1 MCGIAGFASSAGWKP
16 EQAERVAVEMTRRL
30 VHRGPDASGIWST
43 DGVFFGHRRLSIID
57 LSGGV
62 QPMTDPDSGCAITF
76 NGEIY
81 NYLEINTEL
90 RSLGAD
96 FRTRSDTETILKAYA
111 VWGESCLSHF
121 NGMFAFVLY
130 DARTRKLFGARDRM
144 GKKPFFY
151 YHDGQTLVF
160 GSEPKALLAHP
171 AVSTDIDWEAA
182 SRYLLH
188 EYVPAPY
195 AIYRG
200 MRKLPAGHKFR
211 FDLASGVFSEAPYW
225 ECRFGAAL
233 SDGEA
238 NCEDFWVR
246 RLREELNAAVRR
258 RLISDVPLGA
268 FLSGGI
274 DSSAIVAAMVA
285 QQGSARVKTF
295 SIAFD
300 DSTYDESKYARCVAE
315 ILGTEHHET
324 VLDSADSLA
333 ILPLIDRVL
342 DEPMADP
349 SILPTY
355 LVARFARQHVTV
367 ALGGDGGDELFA
379 GYDTFRALA
388 VSQIYNVAVPG
399 FLDRYF
405 IKPAIR
411 RFPVSTSNFSL
422 DFVARQFLRGVKVPE
437 AERLW
442 RWLGAFNPEELS
454 TLLTPDVL
462 KLIDYEHLYAD
473 ICGLCSK
480 VSAEGTVNRDIHG
493 LIKTYLQDGILTKVD
508 RATMACSLEA
518 RSPLLDVNLV
528 ELANSIPGHLKR
540 TRGNRLKYIFKL
552 ALRGM
557 VPEGILR
564 RRKKGFG
571 LPLAAWL
578 RGPLREPLRDCLSES
593 RLKNQGMF
601 RPEAV
606 RVLLD
611 EHETGRANHRKPLWT
626 LFMFQRW
633 LDNWGHDNGSGGH
646 EIPLTVSSNGST
658 TASGK
663 ELSLGVL
670 A

>member
-1 MCGIAGFASSAGWKP
+1 
-16 EQAERVAVEMTRRL
+16 
-30 VHRGPDASGIWST
+30 
-43 DGVFFGHRRLSIID
+43 
-57 LSGGV
+57 
-62 QPMTDPDSGCAITF
+62 MTDPDSGCAITF

-81 NYLEINTEL
+81 NYLEINAEL
-90 RSLGAD
+90 RSLGAH

-111 VWGESCLSHF
+111 VWGESCVSHF

-130 DARTRKLFGARDRM
+130 DPRTRKLFGARDRM

-151 YHDGQTLVF
+151 YHDGPTLVF

-171 AVSTDIDWEAA
+171 AVPTDIDWEAA
-182 SRYLLH
+182 ARYLLH

-195 AIYRG
+195 AMYRG
-200 MRKLPAGHKFR
+200 MRKLPAGHKLW
-211 FDLASGVFSEAPYW
+211 FDLAGGMLSVALYW
-225 ECRFGAAL
+225 DCRFGAMA
-233 SDGEA
+233 SDRET
-238 NCEDFWVR
+238 NSRDFWVS
-246 RLREELNAAVRR
+246 RLREELTSAVRR

-295 SIAFD
+295 SIAFS
-300 DSTYDESKYARCVAE
+300 DSSYDESQHARFLANV
-315 ILGTEHHET
+315 LGTDHQEI
-324 VLDSADSLA
+324 VLEADDSLA
-333 ILPLIDRVL
+333 ILPTIHTAL

-388 VSQIYNVAVPG
+388 VAQAYNRVVPR

-405 IKPAIR
+405 IRHAVR
-411 RFPVSTSNFSL
+411 RFPVRTSNFSF

-437 AERLW
+437 PERLW
-442 RWLGAFNPEELS
+442 RWLGAFNPEELAA
-454 TLLTPDVL
+454 LLTPDVL
-462 KLIDYEHLYAD
+462 KLVDHEGLYTD
-473 ICGLCSK
+473 VYRIYSK
-480 VSAEGTVNRDIHG
+480 VSSEDLVNRDIYG
-493 LIKTYLQDGILTKVD
+493 LTKTYLQDGILAKVD
-508 RATMACSLEA
+508 RATMACSLET

-552 ALRGM
+552 ALRGV
-557 VPEGILR
+557 VPESILD

-578 RGPLREPLRDCLSES
+578 RGPLREPLQDCLSQR
-593 RLKNQGMF
+593 RLRDQGIF
-601 RPEAV
+601 RPEAI
-606 RVLLD
+606 RMLLD
-611 EHETGRANHRKPLWT
+611 EHDAGRANHRKPLWT
-626 LFMFQRW
+626 LFMFQHW
-633 LDNWGHDNGSGGH
+633 LDNWGYSSRPDSREVPLVVASDVSTNGVRDEVSLRQTGASSDRISLPPGEGLVWTSPAVCDGSGPYAGKDLKRCSKSR
-646 EIPLTVSSNGST
+646 PAGRRGSRSSAT
-658 TASGK
+658 
-663 ELSLGVL
+663 
-670 A
+670 